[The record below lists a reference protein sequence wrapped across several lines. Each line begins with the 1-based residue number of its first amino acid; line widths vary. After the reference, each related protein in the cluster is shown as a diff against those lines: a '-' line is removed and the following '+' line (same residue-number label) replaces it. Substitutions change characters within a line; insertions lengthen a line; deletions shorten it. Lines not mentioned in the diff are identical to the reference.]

1 MTGQSQAG
9 KTTLSQTFNFPCI
22 RLDGDEMRHSI
33 SKGLG
38 FSLNDRLENN
48 YRIARLAH
56 VLSCQAYIIV
66 SVIAPTEK
74 IRSEIS
80 KICNPTWVYVH
91 RTLPKREGHIY
102 EEPSNI
108 FTVNSDELRPRQS
121 AMSVLAYLQ
130 TNGFFVK

>member
-1 MTGQSQAG
+1 MFYHVRH
-9 KTTLSQTFNFPCI
+9 TLLYQ
-22 RLDGDEMRHSI
+22 L
-33 SKGLG
+33 
-38 FSLNDRLENN
+38 SL
-48 YRIARLAH
+48 
-56 VLSCQAYIIV
+56 QQK
-66 SVIAPTEK
+66 K